1 MKLMFWKNQE
11 AEPNKG
17 NEHEDLVQI
26 RELERMV
33 ICVVLS
39 IPLLYRF
46 FKNKRK
52 GVPTDEKQKKQK
64 KQQWEWDKSHDKK
77 NARKLTASLVC
88 GSIFPFVLVEALE
101 ENSLIGQSLV
111 ILSKVLASLYENPM
125 EKEAESIDRL
135 VKDVKQY
142 ISLDQ
147 LTVLIVFSWISFF
160 KSKSKDAIRE
170 QVPIILP
177 FSILTNELVKAAAKD
192 KDDMV
197 FVADESEGTNN
208 FVESLTFLFFIYFW
222 SHVDVNKLVK
232 IKQFEITSIF
242 MGLLIVGF
250 LLELFDVSFKDRFLP
265 NDSKPVIEKFWDCF
279 VFFYFWF
286 NRMLFW
292 PAYVLIYVFHPL
304 SDKMKSF
311 KSLGP
316 YMSYLSIPVWFIF
329 HTYFA
334 LPFLWYPWCPFTII
348 IEMNMAKDVFIEK
361 LEWYRNWRDD
371 IFEVIDKQL
380 KQNVP
385 IIYLIKIES
394 EIEKKRTNLEWP
406 RLIKCLKE
414 NKSWD
419 SKILEICVPYEK
431 LDWKRL
437 LSNKEESSA
446 NKFVIIA
453 SCPHLDLDEVAKIEK
468 ENVHSVKLLEYDT
481 INKERES

>member
-11 AEPNKG
+11 AERNKG
-17 NEHEDLVQI
+17 NELEDLVRI
-26 RELERMV
+26 RELEHMV
-33 ICVVLS
+33 ICIVLS

-46 FKNKRK
+46 FKNKEK
-52 GVPTDEKQKKQK
+52 DVSTKEKQKEQL
-64 KQQWEWDKSHDKK
+64 EWDKSQDKK
-77 NARKLTASLVC
+77 SARKLTATLVC
-88 GSIFPFVLVEALE
+88 CYIFPFVLIEALE
-101 ENSLIGQSLV
+101 EDSLFFKFLV
-111 ILSKVLASLYENPM
+111 IFMKVLSSFSSVKTM
-125 EKEAESIDRL
+125 EKEAESIVEL
-135 VKDVKQY
+135 MKEMENY
-142 ISLDQ
+142 ISFDQ
-147 LTVLIVFSWISFF
+147 LAVLILFSWVTFLRK
-160 KSKSKDAIRE
+160 KSVTLTLI
-170 QVPIILP
+170 PIIVPLL
-177 FSILTNELVKAAAKD
+177 FLAIELVKAAAED
-192 KDDMV
+192 KDDIR
-197 FVADESEGTNN
+197 FVVDESEGTSDL
-208 FVESLTFLFFIYFW
+208 VESLTFLFFIYFW

-232 IKQFEITSIF
+232 INQFEITSVF

-250 LLELFDVSFKDRFLP
+250 LLELLDVSFKDRFLP
-265 NDSKPVIEKFWDCF
+265 NDSKLVIFWDGF

-292 PAYVLIYVFHPL
+292 PAYLLIYVFHPL
-304 SDKMKSF
+304 SYKMKSF

-316 YMSYLSIPVWFIF
+316 CMLYLIMPVWYCSS
-329 HTYFA
+329 YFR
-334 LPFLWYPWCPFTII
+334 LSFLWYPWCPFTII
-348 IEMNMAKDVFIEK
+348 IEMNMAKDLFIEK
-361 LEWYRNWRDD
+361 RKGLEWYRNWKDD

-394 EIEKKRTNLEWP
+394 EIEKKRTCLEWP
-406 RLIKCLKE
+406 RLIKDVKE
-414 NKSWD
+414 EESWNG
-419 SKILEICVPYEK
+419 KILEIVVPYEK